1 MSGTIN
7 LALTQ
12 QFDMDGAPLSGGLLQ
27 FFTAGTSTP
36 QTPFQDTALTIAHS
50 NPIVL
55 DASGRVPMFYVSDG
69 FIKIRLTDKNGVVII
84 AADQLLVIGP
94 SSGGSTGGS
103 TGDVTRQFDTGD
115 IKARYDDKSI
125 NGWVRCNGN
134 TIGNAG
140 ASEPNGNGES
150 AKALYLYLYTFPS
163 IKLAD
168 GAVKTGNA
176 LTDFG
181 NNLKIVLPDLR
192 GRTIAGLDD
201 MGALLGAASRLT
213 ASYWGLVGVTPTT
226 DAITLGHVGGD
237 EKRALVGLNIAG
249 HTHTITASG
258 GSPAPGVGNF
268 TSGRVTV
275 YQGNTVDHT
284 HAWGNYLG
292 SPAQGVPSGV
302 TSGPINAAAD
312 QAVSL
317 DHTHSGVVVTSHPQG
332 SLNNAGWFAGSGSTG
347 NIDTLV
353 DQTGT
358 VGGSLNHYHAV
369 GGQTGPMAG
378 AFSGANTVDHRHTF
392 SGTTDANQAA
402 APTPLATATPSMVMT
417 IYIKL

>member
-12 QFDMDGAPLSGGLLQ
+12 QFDMDGAPLSGGLLT
-27 FFTAGTSTP
+27 FYTAGTSTP

-176 LTDFG
+176 NTDFG

-201 MGALLGAASRLT
+201 MGALLGAANRLT
-213 ASYWGLVGVTPTT
+213 ATYWGAVGAV
-226 DAITLGHVGGD
+226 LGTVLGNVGGD
-237 EKRALVGLNIAG
+237 EKWKMVPTNVALPQ
-249 HTHTITASG
+249 HTHGITNLYTFGREA
-258 GSPAPGVGNF
+258 VVNGN
-268 TSGRVTV
+268 SI
-275 YQGNTVDHT
+275 DHT
-284 HAWGNYLG
+284 HYWGNFLG
-292 SPAQGVPSGV
+292 SVRGGNASAVSSGPVNSLGEIGLSLGHHHAQQGDTVLNAGGSSA
-302 TSGPINAAAD
+302 TSGP
-312 QAVSL
+312 
-317 DHTHSGVVVTSHPQG
+317 P
-332 SLNNAGWFAGSGSTG
+332 AGAQVGGSTG
-347 NIDTLV
+347 GVVPDDTQNV
-353 DQTGT
+353 DAALT
-358 VGGSLNHYHAV
+358 HYHAV
-369 GGQTGPMAG
+369 GGQTGGEIAVPNG
-378 AFSGANTVDHRHTF
+378 NTTDHRHRTT
-392 SGTTDANQAA
+392 GTTDNSTASVPANVV
-402 APTPLATATPSMVMT
+402 PMSTATPSMVMT